1 MMISIEDYVK
11 SNRPAAVTDM
21 LLRQLPDAIALW
33 REEEPLPRGGRLVKE
48 SIMVDADT
56 GIVTIK
62 AGAGGMASPDADDVK
77 DYGNIVAGLL
87 AQLPYVNRKVSQL
100 VEQCKQGQFDSMGDV
115 MLAVEKRKSNAIYI
129 PLVAVI
135 VLLVALLAWLN
146 A

>member
-1 MMISIEDYVK
+1 MISIEDYVK

-62 AGAGGMASPDADDVK
+62 AGAGGTTERHVFARGRKPHIRRADKGTV
-77 DYGNIVAGLL
+77 
-87 AQLPYVNRKVSQL
+87 
-100 VEQCKQGQFDSMGDV
+100 
-115 MLAVEKRKSNAIYI
+115 
-129 PLVAVI
+129 
-135 VLLVALLAWLN
+135 
-146 A
+146 